1 MSEPV
6 SLDDLR
12 DEYRTERIGRLILGE
27 VERVVFQVVRHYDP
41 RIYGGAASWDDAA
54 DDILQAVVVDLL
66 LGEGQLDY
74 IMATA
79 AQIEDWARLL
89 RFQVKRYL
97 ARQRRRS
104 VVDNLL
110 DRAKPLLG
118 HSPFQEFSSPARF
131 GLAGAELDD
140 RQPSDAELSAAARSA
155 ALIPRIR
162 FTAGERAPVVYSEDA
177 LRGLLEAVAR
187 SLPVPFSISDVGKI
201 LEMVLTDWVA
211 SFLYEF
217 DEAQEPEVP
226 SLGPEEKLMVSDA
239 AEQII
244 EGCSDEELL
253 VLRRKLEGMS
263 DDAVARELSVSR
275 PTVHARKKEAWG
287 RLREVLEDL
296 PEQVQAAAVDLVSLR
311 LVRASTGDDD
321 A

>member
-1 MSEPV
+1 MSEPI
-6 SLDDLR
+6 SLEQLR
-12 DEYRTERIGRLILGE
+12 EEYRTGRIGRLILDD
-27 VERVVFQVVRHYDP
+27 VTRVVLQVVRNYDP
-41 RIYGGAASWDDAA
+41 QIYGGAASWEDAGE
-54 DDILQAVVVDLL
+54 DIVQAVVVDLL

-79 AQIEDWARLL
+79 ARMEDWTRLL

-118 HSPFQEFSSPARF
+118 EAPFQEFSSPKRY
-131 GLAGAELDD
+131 GLAGVDLED
-140 RQPSDAELSAAARSA
+140 RQPTDAELSEAARSA

-162 FTAGERAPVVYSEDA
+162 FSAGERAPVVYSEDA
-177 LRGLLEAVAR
+177 LKGLLVAVAGT
-187 SLPVPFSISDVGKI
+187 LPAPFTLSDIGKI

-217 DEAQEPEVP
+217 DEAYEPEV
-226 SLGPEEKLMVSDA
+226 SLGPEEKLIANEV
-239 AEQII
+239 AEQIL
-244 EGCSDEELL
+244 ENCSEEQL
-253 VLRRKLEGMS
+253 VILRRKLENVS
-263 DDAVARELSVSR
+263 DQAIARELGVSR
-275 PTVHARKKEAWG
+275 PTVHARKKEAWD
-287 RLREVLEDL
+287 RLREALDDL
-296 PEQVQAAAVDLVSLR
+296 PESIQAAAIELVATR
-311 LVRASTGDDD
+311 LVTTVAGGGN